1 MIIKLVSTVK
11 LKEHLTD
18 GIFRLTL
25 YAPEIARISK
35 PGQFVNVKVSDYFD
49 PLLRRPFSIC
59 DVDGEYIKL
68 IFNIT
73 GRGTKILAELKQG
86 DEIDLLGPLGRG
98 FEVDDDFDVAL
109 IVAGGLGVAPFPFLV
124 KILKERGKMIVS
136 YVGARTKEQVVFDGL
151 ENVNVATD
159 DGSAGFKGTVVELVK
174 LSILNLDSSKIKI
187 FGCGPTPMLK
197 SLVKLCDE
205 YNLKCEVSVETA
217 MACGTGLCQGCVVTT
232 RDFNYKLACKDGP
245 VFNAREILI

>member
-25 YAPEIARISK
+25 YAPEIASISK

-59 DVDGEYIKL
+59 DADGEYIKL
-68 IFNIT
+68 IFNIA
-73 GRGTKILAELKQG
+73 GKGTKILAELEQG
-86 DEIDLLGPLGRG
+86 DEVDLFGPLGRG

-124 KILKERGKMIVS
+124 KILKEKGKRIVS
-136 YVGARTKEQVVFDGL
+136 YVGARTKEQVISDGL

-174 LSILNLDSSKIKI
+174 LNILNLDSSKIKI

-232 RDFNYKLACKDGP
+232 RDFSYKLACKDGP
-245 VFNAREILI
+245 VFNVREILI